1 MQRDR
6 DKKLKWNTT
15 ICQILGIKCAE
26 ENAFADF
33 PSSLLCQLYNSAKR
47 KTASLHGS
55 QRDILALTFPLL

>member
-6 DKKLKWNTT
+6 DKKLKLNTT

-33 PSSLLCQLYNSAKR
+33 PSFF
-47 KTASLHGS
+47 
-55 QRDILALTFPLL
+55 ALSII